1 MGPRL
6 VPICT
11 TGSTAHRWYIR
22 FQDPVKGK
30 RDISTGCTIGDRAG
44 AELALAK
51 FIFQHAATTVENEM
65 AAVRAKR
72 SDAVTCGQVL
82 TIYAE
87 QHATTTA
94 DPQRIG
100 WAIQA
105 LLPFWADILVSEV
118 RGETCR
124 RYLETR
130 KKRERIP
137 ESHPARYRSVA
148 VSPATVRRE
157 LSTLAAALA
166 YCQREGHLLEAP
178 TVWRPPA
185 SAPREAYLSRQEV
198 ARLIRA
204 ARKDARSGRHL
215 ALFILL
221 AYYTGRRK
229 EAILTL
235 QWAPNSEGGHV
246 DLEKGVID
254 FRPTG
259 RVETAKRRG
268 RLEIPDRLLRFLR
281 HARRRTRTHLFEY
294 GPHNRPIRDVKRS
307 FASAARAA
315 GLAPEI
321 VTPHILRHTCISHL
335 AQAGVPLFDACQW
348 VDVTMETAERVYAHN
363 DGRHDRVRNAL
374 GQGGR
379 MRRPH
384 QLPPSL

>member
-1 MGPRL
+1 M
-6 VPICT
+6 ICPD
-11 TGSTAHRWYIR
+11 G
-22 FQDPVKGK
+22 
-30 RDISTGCTIGDRAG
+30 
-44 AELALAK
+44 
-51 FIFQHAATTVENEM
+51 
-65 AAVRAKR
+65 
-72 SDAVTCGQVL
+72 
-82 TIYAE
+82 
-87 QHATTTA
+87 
-94 DPQRIG
+94 
-100 WAIQA
+100 
-105 LLPFWADILVSEV
+105 LVSARSLRAEV
-118 RGETCR
+118 AAGRLR
-124 RYLETR
+124 PTR
-130 KKRERIP
+130 IAGRIFVTRDDLTAFLQTARQTDNHARKNTGLDWLPCHSSVTKLIP

-235 QWAPNSEGGHV
+235 QWAPNSDGGHV

-281 HARRRTRTHLFEY
+281 HARRRTRTHLSEY

-321 VTPHILRHTCISHL
+321 VTPHTLRHTCISHL

-348 VDVTMETAERVYAHN
+348 VDVTMETAERVYAHS

-379 MRRPH
+379 MRRAHP
-384 QLPPSL
+384 LPPSL